1 MLQELQRLL
10 ASTSFALKSF
20 KFDGSQNLQSK
31 LPQASTYVI
40 DLGSIPGGVTEIV
53 GQILKLNPDAQML
66 VLADNLSQPS
76 TFPLLQLGV
85 RGLISH
91 EMINEQL
98 GRALEA
104 VSTGGYWV
112 PRTLLASFVE
122 SVVQRSRQIQNLKPA
137 TVEVSRREK
146 DIIDGLLQNLSN
158 KEIAG
163 NLNISERTVKF
174 HVSNLLTKF
183 KVQRRADLILLWYQQ
198 GNQPNAD
205 NRPATAASRRIQ

>member
-10 ASTSFALKSF
+10 ADGSFALKTF
-20 KFDGSQNLQSK
+20 KFDGTQNLNAK
-31 LPQASTYVI
+31 LPPAGTYVI
-40 DLGSIPGGVTEIV
+40 DLGSIPGNVIDV
-53 GQILKLNPDAQML
+53 IGQIFKLNPEAQML

-76 TFPLLQLGV
+76 AFPLLQLGV
-85 RGLISH
+85 RGLMSH
-91 EMINEQL
+91 DVIKDQL
-98 GRALEA
+98 CRALEA
-104 VSTGGYWV
+104 VSSGGYWV

-122 SVVQRSRQIQNLKPA
+122 SVVQRSRQIENLKPG

-146 DIIDGLLQNLSN
+146 DIMDGLLQNLSN

-198 GNQPNAD
+198 GNQPSSEERTAS
-205 NRPATAASRRIQ
+205 AASRRVQ